1 LPDTHHQLE
10 VSILT
15 FRCAPIVFFILTAC
29 PGIRPAFAQIL
40 DDAVYNSWVE
50 YQNGEVSIK
59 FDETPVDLAV
69 EAIRART
76 GFQIVIPAAAE
87 RKFLNLRLNKLPLE
101 PAMRSLL
108 SVIGFQNFAM
118 VYDQEGRPNRAVVLG
133 ATREER
139 AGSES
144 ASAAV
149 GKPAETAAPDLTSEE
164 RDAILKQLER
174 WSELNREERGRI
186 EDRLKNL
193 PPSENREQLVKEYG
207 RQLLGIKK

>member
-1 LPDTHHQLE
+1 LKSPSQL
-10 VSILT
+10 VVFLIL
-15 FRCAPIVFFILTAC
+15 IAC
-29 PGIRPAFAQIL
+29 PAIRPAFAQIL
-40 DDAVYNSWVE
+40 DDIVYNQWVE
-50 YQNGEVSIK
+50 YQDGEVSIK
-59 FDETPVDLAV
+59 FDDTPVDLAV

-76 GFQIVIPAAAE
+76 GFHIVMPAAAD

-133 ATREER
+133 AAAAER
-139 AGSES
+139 ADLETTTAKS
-144 ASAAV
+144 ADA
-149 GKPAETAAPDLTSEE
+149 GQELTAEEKDK
-164 RDAILKQLER
+164 ILKQLER

>member
-1 LPDTHHQLE
+1 MKFRPQL
-10 VSILT
+10 IL
-15 FRCAPIVFFILTAC
+15 FFFLIAS
-29 PGIRPAFAQIL
+29 PAIRPAFAQML
-40 DDAVYNSWVE
+40 DDAVYNQWVE
-50 YQNGEVSIK
+50 YQNGEISIK

-76 GFQIVIPAAAE
+76 GFHIVMPAAAD

-133 ATREER
+133 AAATER
-139 AGSES
+139 AGLET
-144 ASAAV
+144 AAA
-149 GKPAETAAPDLTSEE
+149 KSAETASLDLTAEE
-164 RDAILKQLER
+164 REQILKQLER

-193 PPSENREQLVKEYG
+193 PPSENREVLVKEYG
-207 RQLLGIKK
+207 RQILGIKK